1 LLSGF
6 ENEAKAFRTPL
17 SLASSLELP
26 GAKNTARVDELTA
39 GADGDGLAVGVAV
52 GVGVAVRV
60 GVGVVGAGVLFW
72 FDDPLLP
79 APAARNVAVVLAD

>member
-6 ENEAKAFRTPL
+6 EKEAIAL
-17 SLASSLELP
+17 SSLLPLASSFELP
-26 GAKNTARVDELTA
+26 GANSTERVDELAVEVA
-39 GADGDGLAVGVAV
+39 GPGVGV
-52 GVGVAVRV
+52 GVGVADAV